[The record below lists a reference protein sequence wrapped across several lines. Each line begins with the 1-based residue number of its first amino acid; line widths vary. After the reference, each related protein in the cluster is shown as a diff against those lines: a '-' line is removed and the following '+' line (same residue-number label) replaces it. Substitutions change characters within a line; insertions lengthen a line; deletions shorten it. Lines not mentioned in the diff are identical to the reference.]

1 MDDYLS
7 KPIRRKE
14 LLQVLDRWSP
24 AVAVSGAIETGTAFS
39 C

>member
-14 LLQVLDRWSP
+14 LTDTLQRVVKDARVPKGP
-24 AVAVSGAIETGTAFS
+24 ATAVG
-39 C
+39 